1 VLPNARL
8 LAEPGPR
15 SSSRVAP
22 PRAGRCRVITDD
34 RFRGWSRCDGDSHLG
49 TGPAADRSARLIMW
63 LRMRSGYRLA
73 GPPLRLRSAM
83 RARRASMRSRSAR
96 CRGMVSPTA
105 AVPHRERVLPRREE
119 RIELRAH
126 KRGGVISALAG
137 STGASG
143 RHRRLRVRPRPGRSG
158 APDSARSWDPRA
170 SFSWGIPGV
179 GAQELAWAVIRDATG
194 DSRLADDWCADLS
207 GEIVSR
213 LPLDEFW
220 LRAFDIV
227 AWLDAS
233 PVASAIG
240 LRAPHDSCE
249 RAAPPS
255 PRRRR
260 RC

>member
-1 VLPNARL
+1 MLPNARL
-8 LAEPGPR
+8 LAKPGPR

-83 RARRASMRSRSAR
+83 RARRDAMRSRSAR

-126 KRGGVISALAG
+126 KRGGVISRAGRIYRGERSPSECYVYVLGPDGPEPLTPREAGILARPSRGG
-137 STGASG
+137 SQASVRRSWLGRSFATPRVTRDSLTTGARTS
-143 RHRRLRVRPRPGRSG
+143 V
-158 APDSARSWDPRA
+158 ARSSAGFPWT
-170 SFSWGIPGV
+170 S
-179 GAQELAWAVIRDATG
+179 
-194 DSRLADDWCADLS
+194 S
-207 GEIVSR
+207 G
-213 LPLDEFW
+213 
-220 LRAFDIV
+220 
-227 AWLDAS
+227 
-233 PVASAIG
+233 
-240 LRAPHDSCE
+240 
-249 RAAPPS
+249 
-255 PRRRR
+255 
-260 RC
+260 